1 MTFSEIVKN
10 GCAEWQL
17 PVTDEAIARM
27 ERFSDQLIEKTG

>member
-17 PVTDEAIARM
+17 PIPAEPGFRI
-27 ERFSDQLIEKTG
+27 LLL